1 MKCETGKSISQIV
14 FRNPQQNCKNRID
27 EKYPVVQR
35 GTMGYFFY
43 KEENT
48 GNEITVVLVK
58 SREPAI
64 ITVIKNKLSVLQNS
78 KNDSTDYIA
87 IF

>member
-1 MKCETGKSISQIV
+1 
-14 FRNPQQNCKNRID
+14 
-27 EKYPVVQR
+27 
-35 GTMGYFFY
+35 MGYFFY